1 VRKLRTTLMTVT
13 ATTYYR
19 VVRDTRNKCASWLV
33 FFSSCRVSPLPEL
46 DHFCFFFFFES
57 QSSITLFHLVSSFLS
72 MGWMGSASAD
82 RTDRSDHHGHL
93 PRGTR
98 HSRCSHSLRPFG
110 KRVLFPFPK

>member
-1 VRKLRTTLMTVT
+1 MRKLRTTLMTVT

-33 FFSSCRVSPLPEL
+33 FSSSCRVCPLY
-46 DHFCFFFFFES
+46 
-57 QSSITLFHLVSSFLS
+57 QSSITLFHPVSSFLS

-93 PRGTR
+93 LHGPHG
-98 HSRCSHSLRPFG
+98 S
-110 KRVLFPFPK
+110 VLPLAPSIWQTCFFPLPKISKLCNNNST